1 MDLSNPRPVN
11 IHRLTVDVDGEIYG
25 AVSRLQRLYRV
36 PKTRVI
42 RELLHRSDLC
52 APDWDDEGRTP

>member
-11 IHRLTVDVDGEIYG
+11 IYRLTVDVDGEIYG
-25 AVSRLQRLYRV
+25 AVSRLQRLHRV

-42 RELLHRSDLC
+42 RELLKLGIS
-52 APDWDDEGRTP
+52 AAES

>member
-1 MDLSNPRPVN
+1 MDLSNPRPAN

-25 AVSRLQRLYRV
+25 AINRWQRLHRV

-42 RELLHRSDLC
+42 RELLKLGITTAES
-52 APDWDDEGRTP
+52 

>member
-1 MDLSNPRPVN
+1 MDFSYPRPAN

-25 AVSRLQRLYRV
+25 AINRWQRLHRV

-42 RELLHRSDLC
+42 RELLKLGITTAES
-52 APDWDDEGRTP
+52 

>member
-1 MDLSNPRPVN
+1 MDLSNPRPAN

-25 AVSRLQRLYRV
+25 AINRWQRLHRV

-42 RELLHRSDLC
+42 RELLKLGIST
-52 APDWDDEGRTP
+52 AES

>member
-11 IHRLTVDVDGEIYG
+11 IYRLTVDVDGEIYG
-25 AVSRLQRLYRV
+25 AVSRLQRLHRV

-42 RELLHRSDLC
+42 RELLKLGIST
-52 APDWDDEGRTP
+52 AES